1 MRLYLSW
8 NLKDCWKDLAPLT
21 DTFGY
26 IWIAAALADKLPFWL
41 LPIFLFCQSITDFEV
56 LKVLLHLST
65 VIHSYADFI
74 N

>member
-1 MRLYLSW
+1 MVFELELEGL
-8 NLKDCWKDLAPLT
+8 LKGSGPSD
-21 DTFGY
+21 
-26 IWIAAALADKLPFWL
+26 IWVAAALADKLPFWL

-56 LKVLLHLST
+56 LKVVLHLST